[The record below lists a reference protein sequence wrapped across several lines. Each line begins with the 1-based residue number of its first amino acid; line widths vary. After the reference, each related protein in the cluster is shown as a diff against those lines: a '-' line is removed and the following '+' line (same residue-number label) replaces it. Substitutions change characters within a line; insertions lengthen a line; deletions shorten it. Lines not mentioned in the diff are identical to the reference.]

1 MRRVAGAAFG
11 FALALAATLAFAQD
25 PRASVVGAAAR
36 DWLAHVDRGDA
47 AAAHKAAGAK
57 FREAMTLEVWSRA
70 MVKERGDRGKLV
82 QRSVVGTTFEL
93 PAKSAP
99 PGEYAV
105 VQFRT
110 AFDLQSASNETITLE
125 REKDGV
131 WRVVGYTLR

>member
-1 MRRVAGAAFG
+1 MRRVASAALG
-11 FALALAATLAFAQD
+11 LALALAATLALAQD

-36 DWLAHVDRGDA
+36 DWLTHVDRGDA

-70 MVKERGDRGKLV
+70 MVKERGDRGKLQ
-82 QRSVVGTTFEL
+82 QRSVVTTTFEL
-93 PAKSAP
+93 PVKNPP
-99 PGEYAV
+99 PGEYAMV
-105 VQFRT
+105 LFRT
-110 AFDLQSASNETITLE
+110 AFELHSVASETITLE